1 MEKRR
6 GVEVFI
12 VRESGESANTARYAQ
27 TSRAKPEQAHT
38 RPEAG
43 KRAPFTRTYIILKK
57 NIINIS
63 YLFLK
68 YLKS

>member
-1 MEKRR
+1 MPARRTERRGVGRKDGGDMEKRR

-43 KRAPFTRTYIILKK
+43 KRAPFTRTYII
-57 NIINIS
+57 
-63 YLFLK
+63 
-68 YLKS
+68 